1 MNIAYHRAKKI
12 YSLKEKSKCRM
23 DRVKFMSWNG
33 YPAYTRNSIIKR
45 LTSNTNTNRNK
56 GTNNVKKIIWVRL
69 PYLQHVREEMKKC
82 CFLKIQKCMTEKA
95 YFFTR
100 YETKTLAMFY
110 SVKDLYSHSKSQ
122 MLFIA

>member
-56 GTNNVKKIIWVRL
+56 ETSNEKKIIWVRL
-69 PYLQHVREEMKKC
+69 PYLRHVGDDMKKH
-82 CFLKIQKCMTEKA
+82 CFIKIQKCMTEKA

-100 YETKTLAMFY
+100 ILIPRL
-110 SVKDLYSHSKSQ
+110 SP
-122 MLFIA
+122 